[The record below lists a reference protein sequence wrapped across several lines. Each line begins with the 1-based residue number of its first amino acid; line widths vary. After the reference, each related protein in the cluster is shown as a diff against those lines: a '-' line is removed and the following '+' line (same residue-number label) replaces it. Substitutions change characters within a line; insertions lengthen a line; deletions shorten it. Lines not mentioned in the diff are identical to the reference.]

1 MIIDEKSML
10 QPPPPYVSANGNG
23 GPPPFPHCRPA
34 MTLSTLPPHLLLQI
48 VHMTFPQT
56 PAFDEG
62 KVERQRKTLY
72 WLAVSLRLVNR
83 ALYIACMHVLRSTY
97 LPAYDS
103 LIRSPYSSDPFP
115 LPTGPQSAFVPV
127 NPANLRLG
135 TIQRETAT
143 LDLFIALKV
152 REDVWA
158 DDSELHLERD
168 ESFKDLFD
176 LAQPRSRL
184 EDLVRVYGLREGV
197 VGIDSLAPPS
207 GHSSGNA
214 SPSPTS
220 GVFRNP
226 PAVPDYATLRECQGE
241 AAGAVAQTGAD
252 PVFVAYGF
260 VLAEKG
266 WAANGC
272 SGKEQAHDCRDGEN
286 PGRAVG
292 GRCETTCKAVGSL
305 VGSELD
311 PVVPHFM
318 YIHFFFFFDNIC
330 ILMRHVLRIHGLLM
344 ALGWI
349 KAINNR
355 KFKYGNRFFWFLRRT
370 EL

>member
-1 MIIDEKSML
+1 MIIDEKTM
-10 QPPPPYVSANGNG
+10 QPPPPYFSAQPHGN

-48 VHMTFPQT
+48 VYMTFPQT
-56 PAFDEG
+56 PGFDEG
-62 KVERQRKTLY
+62 RPERQRKTLY
-72 WLAVSLRLVNR
+72 WLSVGLRLVNR

-103 LIRSPYSSDPFP
+103 LIRAPYSSDPFP
-115 LPTGPQSAFVPV
+115 LPTTPQSAFAPV

-197 VGIDSLAPPS
+197 VSIDSAAPS
-207 GHSSGNA
+207 YTSSGNVT
-214 SPSPTS
+214 PSPTS

-226 PAVPDYATLRECQGE
+226 PHTPTWKGKQPVRSLKPAPIPFSSLTVSFSPRKVGLQMGTAGKSKRTIVETERTRDERLE
-241 AAGAVAQTGAD
+241 AAAKRLVRQ
-252 PVFVAYGF
+252 
-260 VLAEKG
+260 LAL
-266 WAANGC
+266 W
-272 SGKEQAHDCRDGEN
+272 
-286 PGRAVG
+286 
-292 GRCETTCKAVGSL
+292 
-305 VGSELD
+305 LD
-311 PVVPHFM
+311 E
-318 YIHFFFFFDNIC
+318 
-330 ILMRHVLRIHGLLM
+330 R
-344 ALGWI
+344 
-349 KAINNR
+349 
-355 KFKYGNRFFWFLRRT
+355 
-370 EL
+370 

>member
-1 MIIDEKSML
+1 MRLDEKSML
-10 QPPPPYVSANGNG
+10 PPPPPYVSANGNG
-23 GPPPFPHCRPA
+23 AGGPPPFPHYRPA

-56 PAFDEG
+56 PKFDEG

-72 WLAVSLRLVNR
+72 WLAVGLRLVNR

-115 LPTGPQSAFVPV
+115 LPTGPQSAFAPV

-197 VGIDSLAPPS
+197 VSIDNLMAAPAS
-207 GHSSGNA
+207 SSGNA

-226 PAVPDYATLRECQGE
+226 PPSPTTPRSAKGKGKQPMHSLKPAPLSFASISISFSPRKVGLQLGTPGKSKRTIVEVERTRDERLEVTAKRLVRQLAVWLD
-241 AAGAVAQTGAD
+241 
-252 PVFVAYGF
+252 
-260 VLAEKG
+260 
-266 WAANGC
+266 
-272 SGKEQAHDCRDGEN
+272 EN
-286 PGRAVG
+286 
-292 GRCETTCKAVGSL
+292 
-305 VGSELD
+305 
-311 PVVPHFM
+311 
-318 YIHFFFFFDNIC
+318 
-330 ILMRHVLRIHGLLM
+330 
-344 ALGWI
+344 
-349 KAINNR
+349 
-355 KFKYGNRFFWFLRRT
+355 
-370 EL
+370 

>member
-1 MIIDEKSML
+1 
-10 QPPPPYVSANGNG
+10 
-23 GPPPFPHCRPA
+23 

-72 WLAVSLRLVNR
+72 WLAIGLRLVNR

-115 LPTGPQSAFVPV
+115 LPTGPQSAFAPV

-226 PAVPDYATLRECQGE
+226 PPSPTTPRSANAKGKQPVRSLKPAPIPFSSLTVSFSPRRVGLQMGVQGKSKRTIVETERTRDERLEVTAKRLVRQLAV
-241 AAGAVAQTGAD
+241 
-252 PVFVAYGF
+252 
-260 VLAEKG
+260 
-266 WAANGC
+266 W
-272 SGKEQAHDCRDGEN
+272 
-286 PGRAVG
+286 
-292 GRCETTCKAVGSL
+292 
-305 VGSELD
+305 LD
-311 PVVPHFM
+311 QS
-318 YIHFFFFFDNIC
+318 
-330 ILMRHVLRIHGLLM
+330 
-344 ALGWI
+344 
-349 KAINNR
+349 
-355 KFKYGNRFFWFLRRT
+355 
-370 EL
+370 

>member
-1 MIIDEKSML
+1 
-10 QPPPPYVSANGNG
+10 
-23 GPPPFPHCRPA
+23 

-56 PAFDEG
+56 PKFDEG

-72 WLAVSLRLVNR
+72 WLSVGLRLVNR

-103 LIRSPYSSDPFP
+103 LIRAPYSSDPFP
-115 LPTGPQSAFVPV
+115 LPTSPQSAFAPV

-135 TIQRETAT
+135 TIQRETAI

-197 VGIDSLAPPS
+197 VSIDSGLAPAY
-207 GHSSGNA
+207 SSSANT

-220 GVFRNP
+220 GVFRTGNP
-226 PAVPDYATLRECQGE
+226 PRSPTAKGKQPMRSLKPAPIPFSSLSISFSPRKVGLQMGTAGKSKRTILETERTRDERLEVAAKRLVRQLAV
-241 AAGAVAQTGAD
+241 
-252 PVFVAYGF
+252 
-260 VLAEKG
+260 
-266 WAANGC
+266 W
-272 SGKEQAHDCRDGEN
+272 
-286 PGRAVG
+286 
-292 GRCETTCKAVGSL
+292 
-305 VGSELD
+305 LD
-311 PVVPHFM
+311 
-318 YIHFFFFFDNIC
+318 
-330 ILMRHVLRIHGLLM
+330 
-344 ALGWI
+344 
-349 KAINNR
+349 
-355 KFKYGNRFFWFLRRT
+355 
-370 EL
+370 ES

>member
-1 MIIDEKSML
+1 MILDEKSMH
-10 QPPPPYVSANGNG
+10 PPPPYYAANGN
-23 GPPPFPHCRPA
+23 GPPPFPHLRPA
-34 MTLSTLPPHLLLQI
+34 MTLSTLPANILLQI

-56 PAFDEG
+56 PGFDEG
-62 KVERQRKTLY
+62 KLERQRKTLY
-72 WLAVSLRLVNR
+72 WLAVGLRLVNR

-97 LPAYDS
+97 LPAYDT

-115 LPTGPQSAFVPV
+115 LPSSPPSAFAPV
-127 NPANLRLG
+127 NPASLRLD

-197 VGIDSLAPPS
+197 VSIDSPSNGLSAPAY
-207 GHSSGNA
+207 GSSGNA

-226 PAVPDYATLRECQGE
+226 PRSPTSPTAKSISKGKQPMRSLKPTPLPFSSLSVAFSPRKVGLQMGVP
-241 AAGAVAQTGAD
+241 
-252 PVFVAYGF
+252 
-260 VLAEKG
+260 
-266 WAANGC
+266 
-272 SGKEQAHDCRDGEN
+272 GKSKRTIVDTERTRDE
-286 PGRAVG
+286 RLEVTAK
-292 GRCETTCKAVGSL
+292 RL
-305 VGSELD
+305 VRQLVVWLD
-311 PVVPHFM
+311 E
-318 YIHFFFFFDNIC
+318 
-330 ILMRHVLRIHGLLM
+330 R
-344 ALGWI
+344 
-349 KAINNR
+349 
-355 KFKYGNRFFWFLRRT
+355 
-370 EL
+370 